1 MRLLLKLLLDNSGT
15 KHMIYKKPLLYAGC
29 AAGVLALV
37 AWGGAHLVNGDGVN
51 QYTNDAYITAD
62 FPTVA
67 PKVSGRIDR
76 VIAQD
81 NQLVHA
87 GEELA
92 HIEEDDY
99 RAALDVAK
107 GNVLAAQG
115 DVGNLAAEI
124 TRQDAVIAGARAA
137 VQSDE
142 ADLAFAHQNAARY
155 RTLSSGGA
163 GTIEQKQH
171 AEAQEKEAQA
181 AIARDKA
188 GVEAA
193 VRQVT
198 VLQAQLE
205 RAKGALLRAQG
216 NAQQAALNLSYCT
229 IPAPIEGVVGERG
242 VRVGNFVHPGTGIL
256 AVVPTQDAY
265 VLANF
270 QETQL
275 TKVQTGQ
282 KAVIWVD
289 TFPGHPLKAHVDSVA
304 PATGVAF
311 APIQPD
317 NATGNFTKVVQ
328 RVPVK
333 LTFDPGQP
341 LAAKVRVGM
350 SVEANID
357 TASTPEGPHAQ
368 NPRYVWR

>member
-1 MRLLLKLLLDNSGT
+1 
-15 KHMIYKKPLLYAGC
+15 MIYKKPLLYAGC
-29 AAGVLALV
+29 AAGVLAV
-37 AWGGAHLVNGDGVN
+37 IAWGGARLVNGNGVD
-51 QYTNDAYITAD
+51 QYTNDAYVTAD

-81 NQLVHA
+81 NEQVHA

-92 HIEEDDY
+92 HIEDDDY
-99 RAALDVAK
+99 RAALAVAN

-115 DVGNLAAEI
+115 DVANLEAEI
-124 TRQDAVIAGARAA
+124 ARQDAVIAGARAA

-142 ADLAFAHQNAARY
+142 ADLVFARQNAARY
-155 RTLSSGGA
+155 RNLSSGGA

-171 AEAQEKEAQA
+171 SEAQEKEALA
-181 AIARDKA
+181 SIARDQA
-188 GVEAA
+188 GVDAA
-193 VRQVT
+193 IRQVA
-198 VLQAQLE
+198 VLKAQLE
-205 RAKGALLRAQG
+205 RAQGVLLRAQG
-216 NAQQAALNLSYCT
+216 DAKQAELNLSYCT
-229 IPAPIEGVVGERG
+229 IPAPMDGVVGERG
-242 VRVGNFVHPGTGIL
+242 VRVGNYVHPGTGIL
-256 AVVPTQDAY
+256 AVVPTHEAY

-282 KAVIWVD
+282 SATIWVD
-289 TFPGHPLKAHVDSVA
+289 TFPGHPLKAHVDSLA

-328 RVPVK
+328 RIPVK

-341 LAAKVRVGM
+341 LADKVRVGM
-350 SVEANID
+350 SVEVNIN
-357 TASTPEGPHAQ
+357 TSSKPEGPHA
-368 NPRYVWR
+368 NDTRYIWQ

>member
-1 MRLLLKLLLDNSGT
+1 M
-15 KHMIYKKPLLYAGC
+15 
-29 AAGVLALV
+29 LAV
-37 AWGGAHLVNGDGVN
+37 IAWGGARLVNGNGVD
-51 QYTNDAYITAD
+51 QYTNDAYVTAD

-81 NQLVHA
+81 NEQVHA

-92 HIEEDDY
+92 HIEDDDY
-99 RAALDVAK
+99 RAALAVAN

-115 DVGNLAAEI
+115 DVANLEAEI
-124 TRQDAVIAGARAA
+124 ARQDAVIAGARAA

-142 ADLAFAHQNAARY
+142 ADLVFARQNAARY
-155 RTLSSGGA
+155 RNLSSGGA

-171 AEAQEKEAQA
+171 SEAQEKEALA
-181 AIARDKA
+181 SIARDQA
-188 GVEAA
+188 GVDAA
-193 VRQVT
+193 IRQVA
-198 VLQAQLE
+198 VLKAQLE
-205 RAKGALLRAQG
+205 RAQGVLLRAQG
-216 NAQQAALNLSYCT
+216 DAKQAELNLSYCT
-229 IPAPIEGVVGERG
+229 IPAPMDGVVGERG
-242 VRVGNFVHPGTGIL
+242 VRVGNYVHPGTGIL
-256 AVVPTQDAY
+256 AVVPTHEAY

-282 KAVIWVD
+282 SATIWVD
-289 TFPGHPLKAHVDSVA
+289 TFPGHPLKAHVDSLA

-328 RVPVK
+328 RIPVK

-341 LAAKVRVGM
+341 LADKVRVGM
-350 SVEANID
+350 SVEVNIN
-357 TASTPEGPHAQ
+357 TSSKPEGPHA
-368 NPRYVWR
+368 NDTRYIWQ

>member
-1 MRLLLKLLLDNSGT
+1 
-15 KHMIYKKPLLYAGC
+15 MIYKKPLLYAGC
-29 AAGVLALV
+29 AAGVLAV
-37 AWGGAHLVNGDGVN
+37 IAWGGARLVNGNGVD
-51 QYTNDAYITAD
+51 QYTNDAYVTAD

-81 NQLVHA
+81 NEQVHA

-92 HIEEDDY
+92 HIEDDDY
-99 RAALDVAK
+99 RAALAVAN

-115 DVGNLAAEI
+115 DVANLEAEI
-124 TRQDAVIAGARAA
+124 ARQDAVIAGARAA

-142 ADLAFAHQNAARY
+142 ADLVFARQNAARY
-155 RTLSSGGA
+155 RNLSSGGA

-171 AEAQEKEAQA
+171 SEAQEKEALA
-181 AIARDKA
+181 SIARDQA
-188 GVEAA
+188 GVDAA
-193 VRQVT
+193 IRQVA
-198 VLQAQLE
+198 VLKAQLE
-205 RAKGALLRAQG
+205 RAQGVLLRAQG
-216 NAQQAALNLSYCT
+216 DAKQAELNLSYCT
-229 IPAPIEGVVGERG
+229 IPAPMDGVVGERG
-242 VRVGNFVHPGTGIL
+242 VRVGNYVHPGTGIL
-256 AVVPTQDAY
+256 AVVPTHEAY

-282 KAVIWVD
+282 SATIWVD
-289 TFPGHPLKAHVDSVA
+289 TFPGHPLKAHVDSLA

-328 RVPVK
+328 RIPVK

-341 LAAKVRVGM
+341 LADKVRVGM
-350 SVEANID
+350 SVEVNIN
-357 TASTPEGPHAQ
+357 TSSKPEGPHANDTLYIWQ
-368 NPRYVWR
+368 

>member
-1 MRLLLKLLLDNSGT
+1 
-15 KHMIYKKPLLYAGC
+15 MIYKKPLLYAGC
-29 AAGVLALV
+29 AAGVLAV
-37 AWGGAHLVNGDGVN
+37 IAWGGARFVNGNGVD
-51 QYTNDAYITAD
+51 QYTNDAYVTAD

-81 NQLVHA
+81 NQLVHT

-92 HIEEDDY
+92 HIEDDDY

-107 GNVLAAQG
+107 GNVLAARG
-115 DVGNLAAEI
+115 DVANLEAEVA
-124 TRQDAVIAGARAA
+124 RQDAIIAGAKAA

-142 ADLAFAHQNAARY
+142 ADLVFAHQNAARY
-155 RTLSSGGA
+155 RNLSSGGA

-171 AEAQEKEAQA
+171 SEAQEKEALA
-181 AIARDKA
+181 AIARDQA
-188 GVEAA
+188 GVDAA
-193 VRQVT
+193 IRQVA
-198 VLQAQLE
+198 VLKAQLE
-205 RAKGALLRAQG
+205 RAQGVLLRAQG
-216 NAQQAALNLSYCT
+216 DEKQAELNLSYCT
-229 IPAPIEGVVGERG
+229 IPAPMDGVVGERG
-242 VRVGNFVHPGTGIL
+242 VRVGNYVNPGTGIL
-256 AVVPTQDAY
+256 AVVPTHATY

-282 KAVIWVD
+282 SATIWVD
-289 TFPGHPLKAHVDSVA
+289 TFPGHPLKAHVDSLA

-328 RVPVK
+328 RIPVK

-341 LAAKVRVGM
+341 LADKVRVGM

-357 TASTPEGPHAQ
+357 TSSKPEGPHA
-368 NPRYVWR
+368 NDTRYIWQ

>member
-1 MRLLLKLLLDNSGT
+1 
-15 KHMIYKKPLLYAGC
+15 MIYKKPLLYAGC
-29 AAGVLALV
+29 AAGVLAV
-37 AWGGAHLVNGDGVN
+37 IAWGGSRFVNGNGVD

-81 NQLVHA
+81 NQLVQA

-92 HIEEDDY
+92 HIEDDDY

-115 DVGNLAAEI
+115 DVANLEAEI
-124 TRQDAVIAGARAA
+124 ARQDAVIAGARAA

-142 ADLAFAHQNAARY
+142 ADLVFARQNAARY
-155 RTLSSGGA
+155 RNLSSGGA

-171 AEAQEKEAQA
+171 SEAQEKEAQA
-181 AIARDKA
+181 VIARDQA
-188 GVEAA
+188 GVDAA
-193 VRQVT
+193 TRQVA
-198 VLQAQLE
+198 VLKAQLE
-205 RAKGALLRAQG
+205 RAQGVLLRAQG
-216 NAQQAALNLSYCT
+216 DMKQAELNLSYCT
-229 IPAPIEGVVGERG
+229 IPAPIDGVVGERG
-242 VRVGNFVHPGTGIL
+242 VRVGNYVNPGSGIL
-256 AVVPTQDAY
+256 AVVPTRQAY

-275 TKVQTGQ
+275 TKVQAGQ
-282 KAVIWVD
+282 RATIWVD
-289 TFPGHPLKAHVDSVA
+289 TFPGHPLRAHVDSLA

-328 RVPVK
+328 RIPVK

-341 LAAKVRVGM
+341 LADKVRVGM

-357 TASTPEGPHAQ
+357 TSSKPEGPHA
-368 NPRYVWR
+368 NDTRYIWQ

>member
-1 MRLLLKLLLDNSGT
+1 
-15 KHMIYKKPLLYAGC
+15 MIYKKPLLYAGC
-29 AAGVLALV
+29 AAGVLAV
-37 AWGGAHLVNGDGVN
+37 IAWGGARLVNGNGVD
-51 QYTNDAYITAD
+51 QYTNDAYVTAD

-81 NQLVHA
+81 NEQVHA

-92 HIEEDDY
+92 HIEDDDY
-99 RAALDVAK
+99 RAALAVAN

-115 DVGNLAAEI
+115 DVANLEAEI
-124 TRQDAVIAGARAA
+124 ARQDAVIAGARAA

-142 ADLAFAHQNAARY
+142 ADLVFARQNAARY
-155 RTLSSGGA
+155 RNLSSGGA

-171 AEAQEKEAQA
+171 SEAQEKEALA
-181 AIARDKA
+181 SIARDQA
-188 GVEAA
+188 GVDAA
-193 VRQVT
+193 IRQVA
-198 VLQAQLE
+198 VLKAQLE
-205 RAKGALLRAQG
+205 RAQGVLLRAQG
-216 NAQQAALNLSYCT
+216 DAKQAELNLSYCT
-229 IPAPIEGVVGERG
+229 IPAPMDGVVGERG
-242 VRVGNFVHPGTGIL
+242 VRVGNYVHPGTGIL
-256 AVVPTQDAY
+256 AVVPTHEAY

-282 KAVIWVD
+282 SATIWVD
-289 TFPGHPLKAHVDSVA
+289 TFPGHPLKAHVDSLA

-328 RVPVK
+328 RIPVK

-341 LAAKVRVGM
+341 LADKVRVGM
-350 SVEANID
+350 SVEVNIN
-357 TASTPEGPHAQ
+357 TSSKPEGLHA
-368 NPRYVWR
+368 NDTRYIWQ

>member
-1 MRLLLKLLLDNSGT
+1 
-15 KHMIYKKPLLYAGC
+15 MIYKKPLLYAGC
-29 AAGVLALV
+29 AAGVLAV
-37 AWGGAHLVNGDGVN
+37 IAWGGARFVNGNGVD

-92 HIEEDDY
+92 HIEDDDY

-115 DVGNLAAEI
+115 DVANLEAEI
-124 TRQDAVIAGARAA
+124 ARQDAVIAGARAA

-142 ADLAFAHQNAARY
+142 ADLVFARQNAARY
-155 RTLSSGGA
+155 RNLSSGGA

-171 AEAQEKEAQA
+171 SEAQEKEAQA
-181 AIARDKA
+181 VIARDQA
-188 GVEAA
+188 GVDAA
-193 VRQVT
+193 TRQVA
-198 VLQAQLE
+198 VLKAQLE
-205 RAKGALLRAQG
+205 RAQGVLLRAQG
-216 NAQQAALNLSYCT
+216 DMKQAELNLSYCT
-229 IPAPIEGVVGERG
+229 IPAPIDGVVGERG
-242 VRVGNFVHPGTGIL
+242 VRVGNYVNPGSGIL
-256 AVVPTQDAY
+256 AVVPTRQAY

-275 TKVQTGQ
+275 TKVQAGQ
-282 KAVIWVD
+282 RATIWVD
-289 TFPGHPLKAHVDSVA
+289 TFPGHPLRAHVDSLA

-328 RVPVK
+328 RIPVK

-341 LAAKVRVGM
+341 LADKVRVGM

-357 TASTPEGPHAQ
+357 TSSKPEGPHA
-368 NPRYVWR
+368 NDTRYIWQ

>member
-1 MRLLLKLLLDNSGT
+1 
-15 KHMIYKKPLLYAGC
+15 MIYKKPLLYAGC
-29 AAGVLALV
+29 AAAVLALV
-37 AWGGAHLVNGDGVN
+37 AWGGARLINGDGRN
-51 QYTNDAYITAD
+51 QYTNDAYVTAD

-92 HIEEDDY
+92 HIEDDDY
-99 RAALDVAK
+99 RAALEVAQ

-115 DVGNLAAEI
+115 DVANLEAELG
-124 TRQDAVIAGARAA
+124 RQDAVIAQARAA
-137 VQSDE
+137 VL
-142 ADLAFAHQNAARY
+142 ADQAALMFARQNATRY
-155 RTLSSGGA
+155 RNLSSGGA
-163 GTIEQKQH
+163 GTIEQKQLS
-171 AEAQEKEAQA
+171 EAHEKEAIA
-181 AIARDKA
+181 AVARDQA
-188 GVEAA
+188 GVDAA
-193 VRQVT
+193 VRQVA
-198 VLQAQLE
+198 VLKAQLQ
-205 RAKGALLRAQG
+205 RARGVLLRMQG
-216 NAQQAALNLSYCT
+216 DEKQAELNLSYCT
-229 IPAPIEGVVGERG
+229 IPAPMDGVVGERG
-242 VRVGNFVHPGTGIL
+242 VRVGNYVHPGTGVL
-256 AVVPTQDAY
+256 AVVPVHEAY

-282 KAVIWVD
+282 SATIWVD
-289 TFPGHPLKAHVDSVA
+289 TFPGHPLKAHVDSLA

-328 RVPVK
+328 RIPVK
-333 LTFDPGQP
+333 LTFDPDQP

-350 SVEANID
+350 SVEVNID
-357 TASTPEGPHAQ
+357 TVSKPEGPHA
-368 NPRYVWR
+368 NNSRYIWQ

>member
-1 MRLLLKLLLDNSGT
+1 
-15 KHMIYKKPLLYAGC
+15 MIYKKPLLYAGC
-29 AAGVLALV
+29 AAGVLALI
-37 AWGGAHLVNGDGVN
+37 AWGGARWVNGDGVN
-51 QYTNDAYITAD
+51 QYTNDAYVTAD

-81 NQLVHA
+81 NEQVHA

-92 HIEEDDY
+92 HIEDDDY

-107 GNVLAAQG
+107 GNRLAAQG
-115 DVGNLAAEI
+115 DVTNLEAELA
-124 TRQDAVIAGARAA
+124 RQDSVIAEARAA
-137 VQSDE
+137 VQ
-142 ADLAFAHQNAARY
+142 ADQANLMFARQNAVRY
-155 RTLSSGGA
+155 RNLSSGGA
-163 GTIEQKQH
+163 GTIEQKQSS
-171 AEAQEKEAQA
+171 EAHEKEALA
-181 AIARDKA
+181 AITRDQA

-193 VRQVT
+193 IRQVA

-205 RAKGALLRAQG
+205 HAKGVLLHAQG
-216 NAQQAALNLSYCT
+216 AAKQAELDLSYCS
-229 IPAPIEGVVGERG
+229 IPAPVDGVVGERG
-242 VRVGNFVHPGTGIL
+242 VRVGAYVHPGTGIL
-256 AVVPTQDAY
+256 AVVPVHAAY

-275 TKVQTGQ
+275 TKVQAGQ
-282 KAVIWVD
+282 RATIWVD
-289 TFPGHPLKAHVDSVA
+289 TFPGHPLKAHVDSLA

-328 RVPVK
+328 RIPVK
-333 LTFDPGQP
+333 LTFDPDQP
-341 LAAKVRVGM
+341 LADKVRVGM

-357 TASTPEGPHAQ
+357 TSSLPEGPHA
-368 NPRYVWR
+368 NDARYVWQ

>member
-1 MRLLLKLLLDNSGT
+1 
-15 KHMIYKKPLLYAGC
+15 MIYKKPLLYAGC

-193 VRQVT
+193 VRQVAM
-198 VLQAQLE
+198 LQAQLE

-289 TFPGHPLKAHVDSVA
+289 TFPGHPLTAHVDSVA

-350 SVEANID
+350 SVEVSID

-368 NPRYVWR
+368 NPRYVWQ